1 MLPERRERRKE
12 GFFVSWIGGGG
23 RQIGGRDRFDS
34 IKNEYPAP
42 DGGCQRHVRPFI
54 GSSSHPWTQEGGVIN
69 GRSLVFSRFAKVDK
83 IKFQLLKYYFSP
95 SLKNKN
101 CSLASNQVLKTE
113 KSAAKL
119 QRRGR
124 TTSAS

>member
-1 MLPERRERRKE
+1 MEEDRSAAGIGSILLKTSILPPTGVARDTSAPLSAPRAILGPRRE
-12 GFFVSWIGGGG
+12 GL
-23 RQIGGRDRFDS
+23 
-34 IKNEYPAP
+34 
-42 DGGCQRHVRPFI
+42 
-54 GSSSHPWTQEGGVIN
+54 VIN